1 MKKIAIAAAL
11 TCAALT
17 MSACATAPTVYN
29 VQNSRTVGAS
39 KDVVWERV
47 VEFFAMNNLS
57 IKTIEKDSG
66 IIGAER
72 MIAAP
77 SRNGM
82 IGSWASCG
90 SELLMTP
97 VGQTADLNV
106 FVRPVAAGV
115 TVSVNTRFSESRS
128 FDGPPVSV
136 QCNSTGEL
144 ERMILDAAEGK

>member
-1 MKKIAIAAAL
+1 MAL
-11 TCAALT
+11 
-17 MSACATAPTVYN
+17 SACATAPTVYN
-29 VQNSRTVGAS
+29 VQNSRSIAQP

-82 IGSWASCG
+82 IGNWASCG

-106 FVRPVAAGV
+106 FVRPVASGV
-115 TVSVNTRFSESRS
+115 TVSVNTRFTEARS
-128 FDGPPVSV
+128 FDGAPTTV

-144 ERMILDAAEGK
+144 EKLILDAAEGK